1 MGWLIRGQLRLIR
14 GLFGLIEVSHPVSHD
29 AQRRYDIRFNRRL
42 VKPAPTRTLAETRA
56 DIMALEER
64 MPGLL
69 GDIVGEHGL

>member
-1 MGWLIRGQLRLIR
+1 MWLIR
-14 GLFGLIEVSHPVSHD
+14 GLFGLITVSDPVSHD
-29 AQRRYDIRFNRRL
+29 AQRRYDISFNRHL

-69 GDIVGEHGL
+69 GDIVGGHGL